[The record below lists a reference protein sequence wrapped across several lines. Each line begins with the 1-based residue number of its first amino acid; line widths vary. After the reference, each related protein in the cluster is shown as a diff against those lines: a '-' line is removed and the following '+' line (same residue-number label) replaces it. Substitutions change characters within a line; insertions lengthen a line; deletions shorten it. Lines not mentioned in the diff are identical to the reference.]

1 MSEMINEIL
10 ITCYGAIWLPSIAA
24 ILGIVATFLKVRSY
38 IAKISRDARMD
49 EVERLLKEVLKK
61 NDALSKENRI
71 LIDSI
76 KGVRDYVDKI

>member
-1 MSEMINEIL
+1 MSDIINEIL
-10 ITCYGAIWLPSIAA
+10 ITCYGAIWLPAIAS
-24 ILGIVATFLKVRSY
+24 ILGIVATCLKARSY
-38 IAKISRDARMD
+38 IANISRDTRME

-76 KGVRDYVDKI
+76 KGVKDYVDKI